1 METNIFNLIVLDA
14 SGSME
19 TIKQETINGFNET
32 VQTIKTAQKKFEEQR
47 HLVSL
52 VVFNSDGINTVYD
65 CAEAETVKELN
76 AETYVPECGTPLYD
90 AIGKAVADL
99 RRHVQNAD
107 KALITIITDGDENS
121 SKEYSGSAIKVLIEE
136 MKKKGWVFTYIG
148 ANHDVEK
155 VASRIAI
162 PNTLNFESDEK
173 GTQAMFAK
181 ESNSRMK
188 WFTRVSTGMKDL
200 QDNFFDDEDK

>member
-1 METNIFNLIVLDA
+1 METKIFNLIVLDA

-76 AETYVPECGTPLYD
+76 AETSVPECGTPLYD

-99 RRHVQNAD
+99 RRHVQDAD
-107 KALITIITDGDENS
+107 KALVTIITDGEENS